1 MVDHLNLED
10 RTRRLNLA
18 SDREILE
25 AGRRISRRMIM
36 REDNRGGIPFADAAG
51 EDRSNRDV
59 QVGEA
64 AAGDFLD
71 TEQALPDVEMQDDKT
86 FDRERVE
93 NRPDDLERVTG
104 RFELAV
110 GPGRPGGMRPIFD
123 AEFAEAKWFHRQCPF
138 RCFGGG

>member
-36 REDNRGGIPFADAAG
+36 REDNRGGISFADAAG

-64 AAGDFLD
+64 AAGDLLHA
-71 TEQALPDVEMQDDKT
+71 EQALPDVEMQDDKT
-86 FDRERVE
+86 FDREGVE
-93 NRPDDLERVTG
+93 DRPDDLERVAG
-104 RFELAV
+104 CFQLAV
-110 GPGRPGGMRPIFD
+110 GPRRAGGVRPVFD
-123 AEFAEAKWFHRQCPF
+123 AEFAEAKRFHHPCPF